1 MPPRNSRPYDNIV
14 DAIGWTPLIKLNAVT
29 DGVPGTFYVKAEFM
43 NPGASVKDRIGLA
56 IIEDAERRGALKPGG
71 VIVEATSGNTG
82 MSLAMAAASRGYRC
96 VFVMPDKMSQ
106 EKVKLLRA
114 FGAEVVIVPTAVPP
128 DHPDH
133 YNQKAKSIAEATSGG
148 YLANQ
153 FYNQANPDAH
163 FATTGPEIWE
173 QTEGRVT
180 HFLAGAGTGGTIT
193 GVGRYLKQ
201 QNANVRI
208 VGVDPVGSVLKHFHE
223 TGEML
228 DGAPYK
234 VEGLGSDKIGDA
246 LDMSVTDL
254 WVEVSDAEAF
264 AMTLRLCREEGL
276 FVGGSSGLHVHAA
289 IELAKEVDD
298 PDAVYVTVLCD
309 WGEHYLTKIYDED
322 WMRENGFMQ
331 RTTRAVHDL
340 IAAKAADAP
349 ELVSVNPTTPMRVA
363 LSAMTSYDVGQLP
376 VVSDG
381 ECVGSLSESE
391 LMGAVIEDPGLL
403 DRPVEALMEAPYP
416 VIEGHKAADEVT
428 KLLSRS
434 NAAVLVREGGALKGI
449 VTRYDVVQGLTG
461 LGK

>member
-1 MPPRNSRPYDNIV
+1 MSQRNSRPCENIV
-14 DAIGWTPLIKLNAVT
+14 EAIGWTPLIKLNSVT
-29 DGVPGTFYVKAEFM
+29 DGVPGTFYGKAEFM

-56 IIEDAERRGALKPGG
+56 IIADAERQGVLKPGG

-96 VFVMPDKMSQ
+96 IFVMPDKMSQ

-128 DHPDH
+128 DHPEH
-133 YNQKAKSIAEATSGG
+133 YNQKAKTIAAATAGG
-148 YLANQ
+148 FLSNQ

-163 FATTGPEIWE
+163 FATTGPEIWA
-173 QTEGRVT
+173 QTEGSVT

-201 QNANVRI
+201 QKADVQI
-208 VGVDPVGSVLKHFHE
+208 IGVDPVGSVLKHFHE
-223 TGEML
+223 TGEVRE
-228 DGAPYK
+228 GAPYK

-246 LDMSVTDL
+246 LDMSVTDH

-340 IAAKAADAP
+340 ILAKADDAP
-349 ELVSVNPTTPMRVA
+349 ELVSVSPTTSMRVA

-403 DRPVEALMEAPYP
+403 DRPVETLMEAPYP
-416 VIEGHKAADEVT
+416 VIESHKAADEVT

-434 NAAVLVREGGALKGI
+434 NAAVLVKEGGELKGI

-461 LGK
+461 LGM